1 MRRLLGLLGVA
12 LTVGACASASLVSD
26 EQAEAIKRREQALAL
41 HTPAIQQTIKQSG
54 RAGGLAFFDLRGG
67 RLVVLP
73 GDTPGDAW
81 ARAAAAPGGTPD
93 QAAMPTIMTFVH
105 RTDLPK
111 GPEGISTAALQEQEG
126 LRTRLASLDAELR
139 SLSDAVA
146 AARRDAQTS
155 IDASRQ
161 ETRKALDG
169 LAEDVSTTRK
179 FMLQIAQ
186 LSYLNQEMNAEN
198 ASVLKKAA
206 AASQES
212 AASSAKIAESMRQLS
227 DHLAAQLKELASRLD
242 GIQNRI
248 TNIK

>member
-41 HTPAIQQTIKQSG
+41 HTPAIQQTIEQSG
-54 RAGGLAFFDLRGG
+54 RAGGLAFFDLRDG

-227 DHLAAQLKELASRLD
+227 DHLAAQLKDLPSLLD
-242 GIQNRI
+242 VIHNRI
-248 TNIK
+248 THIK

>member
-54 RAGGLAFFDLRGG
+54 RAGGLAFFDLRDG

-126 LRTRLASLDAELR
+126 LRTRLASLDEELR

>member
-54 RAGGLAFFDLRGG
+54 RAGGLAFFDLRDG

-212 AASSAKIAESMRQLS
+212 AASSA
-227 DHLAAQLKELASRLD
+227 
-242 GIQNRI
+242 
-248 TNIK
+248 

>member
-41 HTPAIQQTIKQSG
+41 HTSAIQQTIEQSG
-54 RAGGLAFFDLRGG
+54 RAGGLAFFDLRDG

>member
-41 HTPAIQQTIKQSG
+41 HTPAIQQTIKRSG
-54 RAGGLAFFDLRGG
+54 RAGGLAFFDLRDG

>member
-41 HTPAIQQTIKQSG
+41 HTSAIQQTIEQSG
-54 RAGGLAFFDLRGG
+54 RAGGLAFFDLRDG

-111 GPEGISTAALQEQEG
+111 GPEGISTAALQEQAG

>member
-1 MRRLLGLLGVA
+1 
-12 LTVGACASASLVSD
+12 
-26 EQAEAIKRREQALAL
+26 
-41 HTPAIQQTIKQSG
+41 
-54 RAGGLAFFDLRGG
+54 
-67 RLVVLP
+67 
-73 GDTPGDAW
+73 
-81 ARAAAAPGGTPD
+81 
-93 QAAMPTIMTFVH
+93 
-105 RTDLPK
+105 
-111 GPEGISTAALQEQEG
+111 
-126 LRTRLASLDAELR
+126 
-139 SLSDAVA
+139 VA